1 MYEFAN
7 YFFFFFPQIWNRSSL
22 TISASSFFGC
32 LCVCLCL
39 VSPPPALPHYKL
51 FETQAQL
58 IVVTE
63 EFGIRRDLIQKHL
76 RHLQRALRKEK
87 EAGDKNDKN
96 KDAGL
101 DGEKEKLS

>member
-7 YFFFFFPQIWNRSSL
+7 YFFFCPNLKLLVSHDS
-22 TISASSFFGC
+22 
-32 LCVCLCL
+32 CL
-39 VSPPPALPHYKL
+39 VFLCRFVCVPVCFFFFNPPALPHYKL

-63 EFGIRRDLIQKHL
+63 EFGIRRDLIQKDL
-76 RHLQRALRKEK
+76 RHLQRALRKHK
-87 EAGDKNDKN
+87 EAGDKN

-101 DGEKEKLS
+101 DGEREKLS